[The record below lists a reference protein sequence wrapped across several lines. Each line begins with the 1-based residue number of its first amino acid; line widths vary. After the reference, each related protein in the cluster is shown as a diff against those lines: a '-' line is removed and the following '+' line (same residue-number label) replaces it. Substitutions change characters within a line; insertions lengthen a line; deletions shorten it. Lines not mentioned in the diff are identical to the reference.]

1 MKKKIIWNFH
11 PNLGSA
17 ACYTIH
23 YIHGACKAGGLIVRN
38 VLNGTSFIFRGRN
51 SPSARLGPEKLN
63 FSPNTFRA
71 VKHVKLSHVG
81 PSSAQSLI
89 MRRRDHTAQPII
101 PQNHKTHKLGKSL
114 QAFTPSLTCL
124 TNQQIRSV
132 YVLSCWFPKVDSCCW
147 WSGVAAVAVW
157 SNN

>member
-1 MKKKIIWNFH
+1 MKLFVIH

-23 YIHGACKAGGLIVRN
+23 IIHGACKAGGLIVRN

-101 PQNHKTHKLGKSL
+101 AQNHKTNKLGKSL
-114 QAFTPSLTCL
+114 QVFTRSLPCL
-124 TNQQIRSV
+124 TNQQIMSV
-132 YVLSCWFPKVDSCCW
+132 YVLPYWLPKVYSCWW
-147 WSGVAAVAVW
+147 WSGSGVAAVAVW